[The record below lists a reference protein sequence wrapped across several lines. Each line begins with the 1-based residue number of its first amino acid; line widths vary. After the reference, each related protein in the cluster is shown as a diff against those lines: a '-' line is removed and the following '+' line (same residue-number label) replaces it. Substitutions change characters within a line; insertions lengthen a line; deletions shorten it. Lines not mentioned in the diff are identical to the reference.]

1 MKNMKGWKT
10 LLFAAIIA
18 LLGVLEG
25 FGWVQVIPEG
35 VAPFLLPLIAVVIA
49 WLRKVTTT
57 AMGKAE

>member
-1 MKNMKGWKT
+1 MKGWKT
-10 LLFAAIIA
+10 LLFAAIVA

-25 FGWVQVIPEG
+25 FGWAQVIPAN

-57 AMGKAE
+57 AIGKSE